1 MEILLGF
8 FAFLSGISILLYVSE
23 NKRLNTVVKNSA
35 DPFSSLVDKKEMV
48 DGQWKCWVADGLD
61 NKGEINYTTV
71 EAYVKKVEKRH
82 QKQLRLFSFIWV
94 TTAILLAVVMGG

>member
-8 FAFLSGISILLYVSE
+8 FAILSGISILLYVSE
-23 NKRLNTVVKNSA
+23 NKRLNTVVKNAA

-48 DGQWKCWVADGLD
+48 DGQWKCWVADGL
-61 NKGEINYTTV
+61 NNNGEINYMTV
-71 EAYVKKVEKRH
+71 EDYVKKVEKRH

-94 TTAILLAVVMGG
+94 TTAILLALVISG